1 MPLDNETPNIRN
13 NPMPTPKDDAV
24 IAAHDQAEKD
34 IEEDAELNMVPEPI
48 DDLDEG
54 ESARFEDEQPKD
66 DNEYERK

>member
-1 MPLDNETPNIRN
+1 MPLDNNTPNVRN

-34 IEEDAELNMVPEPI
+34 IEQDAELNLEPNPI

-54 ESARFEDEQPKD
+54 ESARFEAEKGEDGEA
-66 DNEYERK
+66 